1 LSHEQEFG
9 ELRSVLQKTPSLRA
23 WYKVCRILERWPEE
37 GLREIA
43 LPYFKAN
50 IAHSEWASA
59 RRPAP
64 MRWAQEWLDGQKHAY
79 FDLIDGFH
87 LESVELDARQLAR
100 LVASPI
106 TQELVSLSLIDAKL
120 SNSALDI
127 LFSAHFPNLLSL
139 DLSRNNLSGFM
150 GALAKSSF
158 QGQLD
163 QLSMR
168 EGLLDNEDMHFL
180 LEATFD
186 NLELLDLRSNHLGEA
201 AMAKLAETSNLPMLR
216 ALGISDNAHI
226 PETCD
231 MSALNNIRHSH
242 FPAAP
247 DDFELY

>member
-1 LSHEQEFG
+1 MSHEQEFG

-23 WYKVCRILERWPEE
+23 WYKVCRILERWPED

-87 LESVELDARQLAR
+87 LEEIELTERQLAR

-106 TQELVSLSLIDAKL
+106 TQELVSLSLVDAKL
-120 SNSALDI
+120 SHPALDI

-139 DLSRNNLSGFM
+139 DLSKNDLTTQTN
-150 GALAKSSF
+150 AVAKSSF
-158 QGQLD
+158 RGQLN
-163 QLSMR
+163 QLAMR
-168 EGLLDNEDMHFL
+168 HSSLTDEDLDLLLQARFDD
-180 LEATFD
+180 LEV
-186 NLELLDLRSNHLGEA
+186 LDLRSNALGER
-201 AMAKLAETSNLPMLR
+201 AMAKLAETKNTPSLR
-216 ALGISDNAHI
+216 ALGISNNAHI

-231 MSALNNIRHSH
+231 MSALHNIRYSH